1 MSTLLMLYCAVVEK
15 IVSARLWA
23 DCASTEIVG
32 QGSWVGG
39 CLWWYTINT
48 AVCWLQDAAN
58 AGAGGDSDME
68 DLESSVLESS
78 GVQQQQ
84 QSVVSMFILRLA
96 FVELSLTEASSF
108 RIQLLLNGDSY
119 ACSKIRST
127 SKAWLLTA
135 QR

>member
-1 MSTLLMLYCAVVEK
+1 MSTLLMSYCAVVEK

-39 CLWWYTINT
+39 CLWWYTIKT
-48 AVCWLQDAAN
+48 AVYWLQDAAN
-58 AGAGGDSDME
+58 AGAGGDSDVE

-84 QSVVSMFILRLA
+84 QSIVSMFIWGLRL
-96 FVELSLTEASSF
+96 LS
-108 RIQLLLNGDSY
+108 
-119 ACSKIRST
+119 
-127 SKAWLLTA
+127 
-135 QR
+135 